1 MTQGGLYTL
10 GTSTTLASNKH
21 HARDALGGNS
31 AHAQCGACLTQRG
44 ESVRMDN
51 DLEAHASPDS
61 TDQGPY
67 EAPEPS
73 ADVVLQERAALHAQ
87 QYMRSAVEALES
99 VRDIVSAQDYPAL
112 IAAFMRTCAQQY
124 TADRTARA
132 IEYAGE
138 YIGNSVGS
146 AIENAQPYF
155 NDDAALHHLSQTL
168 EEAAREFTRMVE
180 HLASSIRGDED
191 RQ

>member
-1 MTQGGLYTL
+1 
-10 GTSTTLASNKH
+10 
-21 HARDALGGNS
+21 
-31 AHAQCGACLTQRG
+31 
-44 ESVRMDN
+44 MDN
-51 DLEAHASPDS
+51 DSDVHAANDS
-61 TDQGPY
+61 ADQGPQA
-67 EAPEPS
+67 EHAPSME
-73 ADVVLQERAALHAQ
+73 DVLHDLAALHAQ
-87 QYMRSAVEALES
+87 QYMRSAVAALES
-99 VRDIVSAQDYPAL
+99 LRDIVSAQDYPAL

-155 NDDAALHHLSQTL
+155 NDEAALQHLATVL
-168 EEAAREFTRMVE
+168 EEAAREFQ
-180 HLASSIRGDED
+180 HSLARLAASLRSKDD